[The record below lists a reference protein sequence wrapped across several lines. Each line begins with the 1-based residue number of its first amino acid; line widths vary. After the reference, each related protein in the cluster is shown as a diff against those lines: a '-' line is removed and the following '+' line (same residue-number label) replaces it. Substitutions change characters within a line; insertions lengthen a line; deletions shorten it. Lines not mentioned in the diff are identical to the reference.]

1 MIRVLLTPH
10 LRTVVHVEGEVNLE
24 LDGPATQRAVLDA
37 LETFCPMLQG
47 SIQDPATQ
55 QRPFLRFF
63 VCEQDL
69 SHELPDALLPDAI
82 ASATEPF

>member
-10 LRTVVHVEGEVNLE
+10 LRTVVHVAAEVNPE
-24 LDGPATQRAVLDA
+24 LDRPATQRPVLDA
-37 LETFCPMLQG
+37 LETFYPMLRG
-47 SIQDPATQ
+47 TIRDPATQ

-69 SHELPDALLPDAI
+69 SHELPDALLPDAV